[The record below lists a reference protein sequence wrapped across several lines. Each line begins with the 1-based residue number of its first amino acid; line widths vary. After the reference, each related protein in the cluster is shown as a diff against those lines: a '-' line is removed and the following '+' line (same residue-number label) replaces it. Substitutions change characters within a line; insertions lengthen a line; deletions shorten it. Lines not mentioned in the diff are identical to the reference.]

1 LDREWVLSANGRV
14 GYIFGFNGRDVRVT
28 DRFFLGGDSLR
39 GFEPGGVGPRDVLF
53 NDALGANQVYNGTVE
68 LRFPTPLPEE
78 LGINFR
84 VFTDF
89 GTAKKIDGPGSVV
102 IGGVVDE
109 VVDKG
114 SLRASAGLGA
124 TWKSPFGPVR
134 VDMAVPY
141 KKEDFDRKQLFRI
154 SFGTRF

>member
-1 LDREWVLSANGRV
+1 
-14 GYIFGFNGRDVRVT
+14 
-28 DRFFLGGDSLR
+28 
-39 GFEPGGVGPRDVLF
+39 
-53 NDALGANQVYNGTVE
+53 
-68 LRFPTPLPEE
+68 
-78 LGINFR
+78 
-84 VFTDF
+84 
-89 GTAKKIDGPGSVV
+89 
-102 IGGVVDE
+102 VDE